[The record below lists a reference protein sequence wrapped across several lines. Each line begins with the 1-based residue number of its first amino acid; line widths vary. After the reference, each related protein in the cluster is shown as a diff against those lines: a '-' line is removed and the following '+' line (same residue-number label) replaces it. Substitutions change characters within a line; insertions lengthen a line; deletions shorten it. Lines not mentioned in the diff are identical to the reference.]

1 VYRFYH
7 LIQNNPHLDGNQI
20 LQSVPPEL
28 RRFILDQLGEIEAAE
43 LLKTS
48 STERRSSIHQESPA
62 ESTDSEAL
70 RILEGLKKRE
80 NLVPRS
86 SEHTKR
92 RFNNL
97 PSTTFDSIAKICNN
111 F

>member
-1 VYRFYH
+1 MNRFYH

-43 LLKTS
+43 LLKSS
-48 STERRSSIHQESPA
+48 STERPSERRSSIHQDPL

-80 NLVPRS
+80 NLVPKS
-86 SEHTKR
+86 SDHTKR
-92 RFNNL
+92 RYENQIKYN
-97 PSTTFDSIAKICNN
+97 TAI
-111 F
+111 